1 MNRPPTSVL
10 VGLLATAVAA
20 AITGQVWLQA
30 TFAAVRH
37 PVTLGVANTTADA
50 ETVRGWYRVL
60 LGQGTLDRMM
70 ATELVDL
77 LWVAGIAASA
87 VLLTLLAARSL
98 EQRNPPAAAVLRRI
112 APWTAL
118 APGLDL
124 VENCLS
130 LLMLG
135 DPLGF
140 PAPLAATHAGVSWVK
155 LAAMVGVGA
164 GVPAFWLWSLRG
176 NGGGGRGGRVDLPPR
191 VAPSGPDRR
200 LAGPDR

>member
-1 MNRPPTSVL
+1 MNRSPTSVL
-10 VGLLATAVAA
+10 VGLLVVAVATAV
-20 AITGQVWLQA
+20 TGQVWLQA
-30 TFAAVRH
+30 TFATVRH
-37 PVTLGVANTTADA
+37 PVALGVANTTADA

-60 LGQGTLDRMM
+60 LGQGTLDRMV

-77 LWVAGIAASA
+77 VWVSGVAATA
-87 VLLTLLAARSL
+87 VLLTVLAARSL
-98 EQRNPPAAAVLRRI
+98 ERRDPPAAAVLRRI

-124 VENCLS
+124 AENGLS

-140 PAPLAATHAGVSWVK
+140 PAPLAAAHAAVSWVK
-155 LAAMVGVGA
+155 LAAMVGVGV
-164 GVPAFWLWSLRG
+164 GVPAFWLWSLRR
-176 NGGGGRGGRVDLPPR
+176 NRGGGRGGRVDLPPR